1 MITGGDSIIGK
12 FVCYHF
18 ALEGATVA
26 FTDVESI
33 EDCNKND
40 ALKMILKAKTSD
52 AKDLLP

>member
-52 AKDLLP
+52 TKDLLP